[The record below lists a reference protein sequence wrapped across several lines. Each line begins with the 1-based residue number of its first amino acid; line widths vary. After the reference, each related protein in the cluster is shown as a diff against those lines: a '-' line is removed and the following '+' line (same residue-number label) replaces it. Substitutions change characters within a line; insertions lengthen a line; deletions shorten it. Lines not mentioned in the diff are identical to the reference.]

1 VARLQAASKSC
12 IEIPTT
18 RAAAAAVAILAVME
32 SSGTTLE
39 LEGTHR
45 YGIVLAVGLATV
57 LFLIIA
63 PETSWSRAIGLLF
76 SGGMLL
82 VVIAT
87 SRGSVRLRERMGVGL
102 ILATIALVTSVAFD
116 WIPQALG
123 TATSAVL
130 ILTTL
135 GQLARGL
142 AVLLR
147 VRGVTVQAVAGALAV
162 YLLLG
167 IVFSFAITTMAKI
180 DGGSYFAQ
188 GADGTESQRV
198 YFSFTSMTTTGFG
211 DLTPA
216 QRGGRAVAVLEMLTG
231 QIYLVTIISLLV
243 GNLRRRREA
252 EDAAASGAP

>member
-1 VARLQAASKSC
+1 MNAQP
-12 IEIPTT
+12 ETP
-18 RAAAAAVAILAVME
+18 ME
-32 SSGTTLE
+32 T
-39 LEGTHR
+39 EGSHR
-45 YGIVLAVGLATV
+45 YGIVLAVALSTV

-87 SRGSVRLRERMGVGL
+87 SRGNVRLRERAGVGL
-102 ILATIALVTSVAFD
+102 IVATIGLVAGVAFE
-116 WIPQALG
+116 WIPAPVG
-123 TATSAVL
+123 TAVSAVL

-135 GQLARGL
+135 VQLVRGL
-142 AVLLR
+142 IVLLSG
-147 VRGVTVQAVAGALAV
+147 RGVTVQAVAGALAV

-167 IVFSFAITTMAKI
+167 IVFSFAITTMAKV
-180 DGGSYFAQ
+180 DGGAYFAQ
-188 GADGTESQRV
+188 GTDGSESERV

-211 DLTPA
+211 DFTPA
-216 QRGGRAVAVLEMLTG
+216 QRGGRAVAVLEMLLG

-252 EDAAASGAP
+252 VDAAAGNGP

>member
-1 VARLQAASKSC
+1 
-12 IEIPTT
+12 
-18 RAAAAAVAILAVME
+18 ME
-32 SSGTTLE
+32 T
-39 LEGTHR
+39 EGSHR
-45 YGIVLAVGLATV
+45 YGIVLGVALATV

-87 SRGSVRLRERMGVGL
+87 SRGNVRLRERAGVGL
-102 ILATIALVTSVAFD
+102 IVATVLLVTGVAFE
-116 WIPQALG
+116 WIPAALG
-123 TATSAVL
+123 TAVSAAL

-135 GQLARGL
+135 VQLVRGL
-142 AVLLR
+142 AVLLS

-180 DGGSYFAQ
+180 DGGAYFAQ
-188 GADGTESQRV
+188 GTDGSESERV

-211 DLTPA
+211 DFTPA
-216 QRGGRAVAVLEMLTG
+216 QRGGRAVAVLEMLVG

-252 EDAAASGAP
+252 ADAAAGSAP